1 MKDLLRTWEASAIQ
15 YNLYE
20 LSANLI
26 GSILVAF
33 CLRWF
38 YIRFGRTHSDRKS
51 LGDTFIMLS
60 ASVTIIMFMIKSS
73 VALSLGL
80 VGALSIVRFRA
91 AIKDP
96 EELAY
101 ILFIIAIGLG
111 FGSSQKGVTI
121 LGVLILL
128 PTLYIKGKFFDKVD
142 QEKSVFLDLNTSE
155 TESKNVMEKVDEV
168 FLKYSIAAELKR
180 IDQS

>member
-1 MKDLLRTWEASAIQ
+1 
-15 YNLYE
+15 
-20 LSANLI
+20 
-26 GSILVAF
+26 
-33 CLRWF
+33 
-38 YIRFGRTHSDRKS
+38 
-51 LGDTFIMLS
+51 
-60 ASVTIIMFMIKSS
+60 MFMIKSS

-180 IDQS
+180 IDQSKEGINSTFKVTMKDTTTLSGSCDELCTLLPNTKVSIVDNSKPLSFS